1 MWLLAKKKV
10 GFEAKNNGHQ
20 NFTKSLGIPEPL
32 PPCLGNIP
40 KIYQFFRLSA
50 SPTQPVDR
58 KRLRFLISFL
68 QNQQLAWLLHHEE
81 HWLCAHWW
89 SGKGFAQVVIITISR
104 QTLPQSKFMLSLSW
118 LRFLLVQDVK
128 NQALC
133 KRSPP
138 QVRHSRDRGLVPH
151 LLLRQRCER
160 THYRLSIVQL
170 LNCSIVSLF

>member
-1 MWLLAKKKV
+1 MSNLGIKIWVLAKFRNKNV
-10 GFEAKNNGHQ
+10 NFRAKNNGHQ

-89 SGKGFAQVVIITISR
+89 SGKGFAQVVIITIFR
-104 QTLPQSKFMLSLSW
+104 QTNINSIKIHVVIVVIAIPACPRCWESSIMQTFSSSGS
-118 LRFLLVQDVK
+118 
-128 NQALC
+128 A
-133 KRSPP
+133 
-138 QVRHSRDRGLVPH
+138 VPW
-151 LLLRQRCER
+151 
-160 THYRLSIVQL
+160 
-170 LNCSIVSLF
+170 